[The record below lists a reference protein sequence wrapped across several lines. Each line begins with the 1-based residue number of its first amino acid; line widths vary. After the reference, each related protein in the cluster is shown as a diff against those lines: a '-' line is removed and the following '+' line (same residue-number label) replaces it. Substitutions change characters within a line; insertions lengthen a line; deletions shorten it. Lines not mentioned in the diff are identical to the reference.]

1 MEKLAQ
7 LAERGIVATK
17 VVGSSPILL
26 TIGSS
31 FSGRMFLS
39 KRNDRRSIRLLPV
52 VIKYRNASLM
62 REGWWTL
69 FLGS

>member
-26 TIGSS
+26 PIGSS

-39 KRNDRRSIRLLPV
+39 KRNDRRSIRLLPA
-52 VIKYRNASLM
+52 KKRKDGLY
-62 REGWWTL
+62 E
-69 FLGS
+69 

>member
-17 VVGSSPILL
+17 VVGSNPTLL
-26 TIGSS
+26 PIGSS

-39 KRNDRRSIRLLPV
+39 KRNDRRSIRLLPA
-52 VIKYRNASLM
+52 KKRKDGFY
-62 REGWWTL
+62 E
-69 FLGS
+69 